1 MPSRRVF
8 LRQASLATTGLLF
21 SKASWFKDYPLIG
34 LQLYTVRN
42 DIGKDVKG
50 TIAKVA
56 TAGYTSVEV
65 FGYNNGKFFG
75 LTPEEFLAV
84 IRQNNLKTPSGH
96 YGMSNFLVK
105 GDEDDLKRTIADAA
119 KMTHDFVVV
128 PFLTANMR
136 TSLDDYKSLA
146 AKLNKAGEAAKSAGM
161 QLAYHNHNFEFK
173 DWGGG
178 QTGFDVFVKET
189 DPKLVKFELDM
200 YWATRAG
207 KDPIQ
212 LIKANP
218 GRISMWHIKDM
229 ASKQAPTF
237 DVMGDQ
243 YFTEVGTGIINYKE
257 IFKYKKE
264 SGMKYFFVEQDQ
276 VKMPVYDSIA
286 KSLQYIKQHILS

>member
-21 SKASWFKDYPLIG
+21 SKAAWFKDYPLIG

-56 TAGYTSVEV
+56 AAGYTSVEV